1 MHSLTHLILW
11 LLLLPSYFGNAA
23 TTTPL
28 HPLSVNLYCLLL
40 PYIVIREPIFILWR
54 ILLLL
59 QIWNFSDTFKDAT
72 LTKSK
77 LKWPGLSVPNGHQ
90 WICEKEMFFYLNEE
104 HQANPPQPTDP
115 DVYLVL
121 RPALTVFTRVEGG
134 WMDDTDWKKEARIMD
149 QLVLIVNGYNSPWD
163 PIKIKK

>member
-1 MHSLTHLILW
+1 M
-11 LLLLPSYFGNAA
+11 LP
-23 TTTPL
+23 PL

-40 PYIVIREPIFILWR
+40 PYIVIRERAHLYFLE
-54 ILLLL
+54 
-59 QIWNFSDTFKDAT
+59 NTVASSDMKLFRYIQGRNVDKVKIEMTRPVS
-72 LTKSK
+72 TK
-77 LKWPGLSVPNGHQ
+77 WTPMNEAMQ
-90 WICEKEMFFYLNEE
+90 TIEKEMCFYLNEE

-149 QLVLIVNGYNSPWD
+149 QLVLIVNGYNSP
-163 PIKIKK
+163 